1 MAESN
6 EDNPPS
12 PSRIPQPR
20 HRLAPQIH
28 QVRLSKLRLFNAPLG
43 VRRALRGNVNP
54 LMHNHPRNRPRHHR
68 ISLIRIHAL
77 RLRSQHPANLR
88 TIHVRKRLDPSIYLQ
103 HPAQRHHPRSPA
115 TGFILEL
122 TGKLALMRC

>member
-28 QVRLSKLRLFNAPLG
+28 QVRLSKLRIFNAPLG

-54 LMHNHPRNRPRHHR
+54 LMHNHPRNRPAITVFR
-68 ISLIRIHAL
+68 
-77 RLRSQHPANLR
+77 
-88 TIHVRKRLDPSIYLQ
+88 
-103 HPAQRHHPRSPA
+103 
-115 TGFILEL
+115 
-122 TGKLALMRC
+122 